1 MEEQAE
7 YLGQSPKPD
16 YKTIGNINFTTF
28 HLIGQPSLGKYQR
41 PERVIAAF
49 RRKWSALGSENIL
62 YDCQFSFCSPKER
75 FSDKPRGQK
84 IAMLRLLDDG
94 PRGRITFA
102 LPANFVWAMLKWKLK
117 HLAIRTATK
126 KKVKWLMGCDADG
139 LV

>member
-16 YKTIGNINFTTF
+16 YKTIGNINFITF
-28 HLIGQPSLGKYQR
+28 HLAGRYQK
-41 PERVIAAF
+41 PERIIAAF
-49 RRKWSALGSENIL
+49 RRKWSAPGLENIL

-94 PRGRITFA
+94 PRGRVTFA
-102 LPANFVWAMLKWKLK
+102 LPTDFTWSMLEWNLK
-117 HLAIRTATK
+117 HFAIKVAK
-126 KKVKWLMGCDADG
+126 KKRIKWLMGCDADG